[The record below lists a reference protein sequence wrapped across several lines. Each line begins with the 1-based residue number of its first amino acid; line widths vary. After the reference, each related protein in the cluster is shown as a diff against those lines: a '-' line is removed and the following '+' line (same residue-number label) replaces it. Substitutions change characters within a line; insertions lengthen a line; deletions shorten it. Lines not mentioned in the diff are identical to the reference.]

1 MVNASMPVFEIITL
15 CREAADIMAA
25 YGLHCFSCSMGG
37 VETLADG
44 CMLHGMDND
53 TVNSLVED
61 INDVLRAE
69 PLRPATITVT
79 KEAANAIAGI
89 ARAEEKQ
96 DHALI
101 VTADMHG
108 GFCLEFQAETPEGH
122 VTFGHKDV
130 PAIRVLAS
138 PLTLWRIGGATID
151 FREGRF
157 KLDLAED
164 QCGCGGLR
172 ACSST
177 GVQQDRGCKTANQ
190 PISK

>member
-61 INDVLRAE
+61 INDVFRAE
-69 PLRPATITVT
+69 PRRPSTITVT
-79 KEAANAIAGI
+79 KAAANAIAGI
-89 ARAEEKQ
+89 ARAETKQ

-101 VTADMHG
+101 LTADPHG
-108 GFCLEFQAETPEGH
+108 GFCLEFQVDTPDDH
-122 VTFGHKDV
+122 VMFNHQDV
-130 PAIRVLAS
+130 PTVRVLAS
-138 PLTLWRIGGATID
+138 PLTLWRIGGSTID
-151 FREGRF
+151 FRDGRF
-157 KLDLAED
+157 KLDLD
-164 QCGCGGLR
+164 DDDGCCGKKQCDGNCDHR
-172 ACSST
+172 H
-177 GVQQDRGCKTANQ
+177 
-190 PISK
+190 